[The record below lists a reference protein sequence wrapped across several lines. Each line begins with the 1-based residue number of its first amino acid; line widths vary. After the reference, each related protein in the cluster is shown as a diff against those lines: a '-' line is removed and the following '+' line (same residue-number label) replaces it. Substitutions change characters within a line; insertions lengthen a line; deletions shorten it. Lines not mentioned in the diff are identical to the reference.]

1 MVVLYVQQPVTLH
14 GVLLLNQTLQA
25 LTKGYCPIQ
34 LDQMDMRFLMKQAQQ
49 MQRKM
54 EEMKKELAKKEI
66 KVSSGGGM
74 IEITINGQQQI
85 NEIKIEPDVI
95 DINEKE
101 MLEDLILAA
110 VNEALRQSKEL
121 AAQEMGKLTGGAN
134 IPGLF

>member
-1 MVVLYVQQPVTLH
+1 
-14 GVLLLNQTLQA
+14 
-25 LTKGYCPIQ
+25 
-34 LDQMDMRFLMKQAQQ
+34 MKQAQE

-54 EEMKKELAKKEI
+54 EEIKKELAQKEI

-74 IEITINGQQQI
+74 IEITINGQQEI

-95 DINEKE
+95 DVNEKE

-121 AAQEMGKLTGGAN
+121 AAQEMSKLTGGAN

>member
-1 MVVLYVQQPVTLH
+1 
-14 GVLLLNQTLQA
+14 
-25 LTKGYCPIQ
+25 
-34 LDQMDMRFLMKQAQQ
+34 MDMKFLMKQAQE

-54 EEMKKELAKKEI
+54 EEIKKELAQKEI

-74 IEITINGQQQI
+74 IEITINGQQEI

-95 DINEKE
+95 DVNEKE

-121 AAQEMGKLTGGAN
+121 AAQEMSKLTGGAN

>member
-1 MVVLYVQQPVTLH
+1 
-14 GVLLLNQTLQA
+14 
-25 LTKGYCPIQ
+25 
-34 LDQMDMRFLMKQAQQ
+34 

-54 EEMKKELAKKEI
+54 EEIKKELAQKEI

-74 IEITINGQQQI
+74 IEITINGQQEI

-95 DINEKE
+95 DVNEKE

-121 AAQEMGKLTGGAN
+121 AAQEMSKLTGGAN

>member
-1 MVVLYVQQPVTLH
+1 
-14 GVLLLNQTLQA
+14 
-25 LTKGYCPIQ
+25 
-34 LDQMDMRFLMKQAQQ
+34 MDMKFLMKQAQQ

-54 EEMKKELAKKEI
+54 EEAKKELAQKEI

-74 IEITINGQQQI
+74 IEITVNGQQ
-85 NEIKIEPDVI
+85 EIKEIRIEPDVI
-95 DINEKE
+95 DVNEKE

-121 AAQEMGKLTGGAN
+121 TAQEMSKLTGGAN

>member
-1 MVVLYVQQPVTLH
+1 
-14 GVLLLNQTLQA
+14 
-25 LTKGYCPIQ
+25 
-34 LDQMDMRFLMKQAQQ
+34 MDMRFLMKQAQQ

-54 EEMKKELAKKEI
+54 EEMKKELAQKEI

-74 IEITINGQQQI
+74 IEITVNGQQEI
-85 NEIKIEPDVI
+85 IEIKIEPDVI
-95 DINEKE
+95 DVTEKE

>member
-1 MVVLYVQQPVTLH
+1 
-14 GVLLLNQTLQA
+14 
-25 LTKGYCPIQ
+25 
-34 LDQMDMRFLMKQAQQ
+34 MDMKFLMKQAQE

-54 EEMKKELAKKEI
+54 EEIKKELAQKEI

-74 IEITINGQQQI
+74 IEITINGQQEI

-95 DINEKE
+95 NVNEKE

-121 AAQEMGKLTGGAN
+121 AAQEMSKLTGGAN